1 MRKKLKRIGKFN
13 KGKKKKKTTGKDYGV
28 TCWIFFLYI
37 GDGLWVDFFMTYGV
51 KVFIINTSS
60 LTFTP
65 WVWIRML
72 KFWGVLL
79 VLYVQKLWGSRSIE
93 HLLLHCFSLAARV
106 FGHVFSFFV
115 ASWLCWRL
123 WFRCSR
129 IWKAVPLYVLCI
141 MEVMESEE

>member
-1 MRKKLKRIGKFN
+1 MSLI
-13 KGKKKKKTTGKDYGV
+13 
-28 TCWIFFLYI
+28 
-37 GDGLWVDFFMTYGV
+37 FFMTYGV

-115 ASWLCWRL
+115 ASWLC
-123 WFRCSR
+123 
-129 IWKAVPLYVLCI
+129 
-141 MEVMESEE
+141 